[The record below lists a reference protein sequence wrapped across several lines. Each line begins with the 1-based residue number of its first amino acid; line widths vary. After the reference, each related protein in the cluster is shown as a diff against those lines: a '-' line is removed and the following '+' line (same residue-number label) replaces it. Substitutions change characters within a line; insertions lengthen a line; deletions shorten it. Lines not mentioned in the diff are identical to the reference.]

1 MSRFALID
9 PASQGGDVDGSN
21 AKDPAEMHGVL
32 VSHRCLNKFLN
43 SHVVSTTTIACMCPP
58 LSAMCLCAFRAILTG
73 MRVGICENH
82 CVILYVY
89 IGNVA
94 DAGGVLTYYIPAKFD
109 DAM

>member
-1 MSRFALID
+1 
-9 PASQGGDVDGSN
+9 
-21 AKDPAEMHGVL
+21 
-32 VSHRCLNKFLN
+32 
-43 SHVVSTTTIACMCPP
+43 
-58 LSAMCLCAFRAILTG
+58 MCLCAFRAILTE
-73 MRVGICENH
+73 MYVGICENH

>member
-9 PASQGGDVDGSN
+9 PASQGGDADGSN

-58 LSAMCLCAFRAILTG
+58 LLRCA
-73 MRVGICENH
+73 
-82 CVILYVY
+82 CVPFVLY
-89 IGNVA
+89 
-94 DAGGVLTYYIPAKFD
+94 
-109 DAM
+109 